1 MDEAFVRSQG
11 ILNPDNTAPLTI
23 IGCGAIGSFTAI
35 ALAKMGF
42 NKKMYLYD
50 GDIVGVENV
59 GVQLFG
65 PKHIGM
71 PKVEA
76 LKDLLV
82 TLTTMNPDDIECNFT
97 MVDNTTPIKRIMT
110 IVGVDSMG
118 ARKLIWNKLKGK
130 VPVLIDGRIGG
141 QVMRVFTVRNDYNS
155 MEYYESTLYSDE
167 EAVELPCAERNVA
180 DVAFF
185 VAGIIGRAARM
196 FISHNR
202 IIGEMAFDARTYFAY
217 SCKDEEVMFMG
228 QEG

>member
-1 MDEAFVRSQG
+1 MDESFVRSTG
-11 ILNPDNTAPLTI
+11 ILNPDDTTPLSI

-42 NKKMYLYD
+42 NKKMHLYD
-50 GDIVGVENV
+50 GDVVGIENV

-76 LKDLLV
+76 LKDLLLS
-82 TLTTMNPDDIECNFT
+82 LTTLEPDNIVCNHT
-97 MVDNTTPIKRIMT
+97 MVDSTTPMKRIMT
-110 IVGVDSMG
+110 VVGVDSMK
-118 ARKLIWNKLKGK
+118 ARQLIWNKLKGK

-141 QVMRVFTVRNDYNS
+141 QVVRVFTVRNDYES
-155 MEYYESTLYSDE
+155 MNYYAGTLYSDE
-167 EAVELPCAERNVA
+167 EAVDLPCAERNVA

-196 FISHNR
+196 FISHDR
-202 IIGEMAFDARTYFAY
+202 IIGEMAFDARTYFSY
-217 SCKDEEVMFMG
+217 SCNDEEVMASHITP
-228 QEG
+228 